1 MTIEKDL
8 RLIKTIL
15 RYCEKIVD
23 VMKLEKF
30 KKEEHKYDLI
40 SFYIFQIGETV
51 KKISDNFI
59 SSNKEIERNK
69 IKGMRNIIAHNYGT
83 VKVEY
88 LDEVV
93 NKNIVVLKSFCLKII
108 EGDRKK

>member
-51 KKISDNFI
+51 KKFQITLFHQTKKLN
-59 SSNKEIERNK
+59 
-69 IKGMRNIIAHNYGT
+69 GT
-83 VKVEY
+83 K
-88 LDEVV
+88 
-93 NKNIVVLKSFCLKII
+93 
-108 EGDRKK
+108 